1 MNREKKCRLC
11 VRCSSVITVVNLLC
25 VTVSVGYALGESIKV
40 PSGTEAN
47 VRLSQVV
54 SPETHYR
61 GDKVIMS
68 VDRDVSVNG
77 KVVIKAG
84 ASAIGEVMHSA
95 TKSFA
100 GQPAKIAVAV
110 TSVEAVDA
118 TQILLGS
125 QTKRSEGS
133 NKLVLSII
141 LSFFT
146 VGLFLLM
153 KGGDASIP
161 AGATIVAGTVQT
173 VTVLVEEKE

>member
-1 MNREKKCRLC
+1 MKREKKCRFSVSC
-11 VRCSSVITVVNLLC
+11 ISVITIVNLLC
-25 VTVSVGYALGESIKV
+25 VTFGVDYALAESIKV
-40 PSGTEAN
+40 PSGTAVN

-61 GDKVIMS
+61 GDNVIMS
-68 VDRDVSVNG
+68 VARDVSVNG

-84 ASAIGEVMHSA
+84 AIVNGEVMHSS
-95 TKSFA
+95 TKSFV

-118 TQILLGS
+118 TQIMLGS

-133 NKLVLSII
+133 NKMALSII
-141 LSFFT
+141 LGFFT
-146 VGLFLLM
+146 IGLTLLM